1 MRIVFD
7 ARLHFPAVS
16 GMSRYIV
23 NLLANLLVIDS
34 KNEYIVLVNGK
45 LLPDD
50 EIFNLQKFDNV
61 QFKTI
66 HLPHMGLVNYLLMPR
81 IIRKLK
87 PDLYHYPMLD
97 APIVCGVKTISTV
110 HDANVLGSIKK
121 YEDRFG
127 IKTLYFKK
135 ALANTLRKASRI
147 IFISKASR
155 SEILASHQIPESS
168 KHVLIYN
175 GFNAHFGE
183 ISPEIIQQVA
193 DKFHLTKP
201 FFLYVGQIREH
212 KNVLRMIE
220 AFLQTNSDWEFIIAG
235 NNYMNVDFSVY
246 PSQIRYISM
255 VSDDEL
261 KGLYYHSKA
270 FVFPSFIEGFGF
282 PILESLSFGKP
293 IIGTQTGAIAEI
305 SGPFLIGVDP
315 FSVDDIASKMHA
327 FQSGNIAPFEI
338 SKAHNYLLQF
348 SWEKCAT
355 EVLALYKQVNQSER

>member
-23 NLLANLLVIDS
+23 NLLFNLLEIDS

-50 EIFNLQKFDNV
+50 TIFDLRKFPNVRFEIV
-61 QFKTI
+61 R
-66 HLPHMGLVNYLLMPR
+66 LPHMGLVNYTLMPR
-81 IIRKLK
+81 IIRRLK

-97 APIVCGVKTISTV
+97 APIVRGVKTIATV
-110 HDANVLGSIKK
+110 HDANVVGSIKK
-121 YEDRFG
+121 YDDRFG
-127 IKTLYFKK
+127 IKSLYFKK
-135 ALANTLRKASRI
+135 ALANTLRKAAHV

-155 SEILASHQIPESS
+155 CEILASHHISEDS
-168 KHVLIYN
+168 KYHLIYN
-175 GFNAHFGE
+175 GFDVRFGD
-183 ISPEIIQQVA
+183 IRPENIQEVA
-193 DKFHLTKP
+193 TKFKLEKP
-201 FFLYVGQIREH
+201 FLLYVGQIREH

-220 AFLQTNSDWEFIIAG
+220 AFLKTNSDWEFIIAG
-235 NNYMNVDFSVY
+235 NNYMHVDFSVY
-246 PSQIRYISM
+246 PKQIRYISM
-255 VSDDEL
+255 VTDDEL

-293 IIGTQTGAIAEI
+293 IIGTQTGAISEI

-315 FSVDDIASKMHA
+315 FDVEDIAAKMRN
-327 FQSGNIAPFEI
+327 FQAGNIPPMELEQMR
-338 SKAHNYLLQF
+338 NYTLQF
-348 SWEKCAT
+348 NWKKCAS
-355 EVLALYKQVNQSER
+355 EVLELYEQVNSVEK